1 MRKTSEIKIQAVQH
15 QIKFLKEGID
25 MRYIKILPFLFIVMF
40 LLTGCKTAGSHA
52 KSVQEANVADEKIT
66 VGIVQREINIGMS
79 GSEVAQVLGS
89 PNVITTDAERNEVW
103 IYDKISSTNIY
114 SESRSGALSALL
126 IINEAAGASEITQ
139 RTLTVIIKFDNEKMV
154 RDFTYHTSRF

>member
-1 MRKTSEIKIQAVQH
+1 MRKTSDIKIQAVQH

-25 MRYIKILPFLFIVMF
+25 MRYIKIMPFVFIVMF

-52 KSVQEANVADEKIT
+52 KSVQEANVADEKVT
-66 VGIVQREINIGMS
+66 VGIVQREIYVGMS

-89 PNVITTDAERNEVW
+89 PNVVTTDAERNEVW

-139 RTLTVIIKFDNEKMV
+139 KTLTVIIKFDNEKMV

>member
-1 MRKTSEIKIQAVQH
+1 
-15 QIKFLKEGID
+15 
-25 MRYIKILPFLFIVMF
+25 
-40 LLTGCKTAGSHA
+40 
-52 KSVQEANVADEKIT
+52 
-66 VGIVQREINIGMS
+66 
-79 GSEVAQVLGS
+79 LGS

-114 SESRSGALSALL
+114 SESRSGAISALL

-139 RTLTVIIKFDNEKMV
+139 KTLTVIIKFDNEKMV